1 MITPNNC
8 EGTNCVCPK
17 CGANFT
23 CLATSSSPCDCSKIQ
38 LTPEQIGA
46 LSDRWTGCLCM
57 RCLQQIVKNNGQ
69 INRLLLLTIKYFLQ
83 NCLNRVRLLPRSPVD
98 LLRPHPWKPARATQ
112 RSFAMSQIVML
123 SLDEKTLLS
132 ELDRAGY
139 KKMGVLVRTATNF
152 EDLVRFS
159 K

>member
-1 MITPNNC
+1 
-8 EGTNCVCPK
+8 
-17 CGANFT
+17 
-23 CLATSSSPCDCSKIQ
+23 
-38 LTPEQIGA
+38 
-46 LSDRWTGCLCM
+46 
-57 RCLQQIVKNNGQ
+57 
-69 INRLLLLTIKYFLQ
+69 
-83 NCLNRVRLLPRSPVD
+83 
-98 LLRPHPWKPARATQ
+98 
-112 RSFAMSQIVML
+112 MSQIVML